1 MIERTICFI
10 RGQKVMLDRDLA
22 GLYETPTKVLNQA
35 VSRNADRFP
44 EDFMFRLT
52 AEEAEAL
59 NRSQI
64 VTGSKH
70 RDPRLLPYAFT
81 EHGVAMLS
89 SVLRSKR
96 AVQMNI
102 VIIRAF
108 MKLRQIM
115 ASHTALARRIERVEA
130 TQKDHG
136 AILSIVAG
144 DVETLSKKVAK
155 EFKKL
160 KAPPRRRAPQM
171 GFRPVAE
178 KHPVVLKAS
187 RQRQKQ
193 PALPN

>member
-1 MIERTICFI
+1 
-10 RGQKVMLDRDLA
+10 MLDRDLA
-22 GLYETPTKVLNQA
+22 GLYETPTKVLNQS

-144 DVETLSKKVAK
+144 DVETLSKKVAG

-160 KAPPRRRAPQM
+160 KGPRRRRTAQI
-171 GFRPVAE
+171 GFRPAVE
-178 KHPVVLKAS
+178 TGTRS
-187 RQRQKQ
+187 RARVTA
-193 PALPN
+193 PA

>member
-1 MIERTICFI
+1 MEKKISRAVALPAPVELIERRIYLI
-10 RGQKVMLDRDLA
+10 RGQKVMLDSDLA
-22 GLYETPTKVLNQA
+22 ELYEAPTKALNQA

-44 EDFMFRLT
+44 SDFMFRLT
-52 AEEAEAL
+52 AEEAQGM
-59 NRSQI
+59 NRSQF
-64 VTGSKH
+64 VTGSSKH

-89 SVLRSKR
+89 SVLHSKR

-108 MKLRQIM
+108 MKLRQIL
-115 ASHTALARRIERVEA
+115 ASHTALARRIEKVEA

-144 DVETLSKKVAK
+144 DVETLSKSVAR

-160 KAPPRRRAPQM
+160 KAPPRRRTPQI
-171 GFRPVAE
+171 GFRPAG
-178 KHPVVLKAS
+178 
-187 RQRQKQ
+187 
-193 PALPN
+193 